1 MSGVFSLVS
10 ASGREPPSGPEVD
23 IRGYL
28 KTNGAQ
34 IVDSS
39 SGEAVRL
46 VGANWF
52 GAESSA
58 LIPGGLWARN
68 YQNMMDQMVDAGIN
82 TLRIPLSPEVLTKA
96 IVTSGFRADL
106 NPDLVGLTPLQI
118 LDKIM
123 DYAGDIGL
131 RIVLGM
137 HRIDAGVGK
146 QESGLWFGKDYSL
159 DDLAADW
166 QTIVARYAGD
176 PTVVGV
182 DVFNEPSDKARWGD
196 EAAAPQYDW
205 SAAATTLG
213 NAVLDVNPNLLVLV
227 QGIHVYEGKW
237 YWVGGNLRPVAS
249 DPIILDVPD
258 RVVYS
263 PHDYPY
269 SVQNVPWLEGATTA
283 QMIANFEKHWGYI
296 YDQNLAPIL
305 IGETGARLTSAADVR
320 YLDALFSYLE
330 AKNAAS
336 PGGDG
341 GVGLTW
347 WGWNPN
353 SGDTG
358 GLLDDAWQTID
369 PVKAA
374 YLERIIGEPMP
385 IDAASAARTGE
396 NVLTFELA
404 SLRNLSADRTYY
416 YTIEGGTATEG
427 VDFIARDGVIRL
439 RPGQTTVEIDVTIL
453 ADKQSEGDE
462 TVFLNLFWS
471 TGQQLAR
478 FEGVI
483 KDTAP
488 PPPPP
493 PVSPDG
499 AEKVKFFGETKLTLT
514 AVADPTGGFDLVATL
529 ENKFGRDLPS
539 AWSMRVAPKDATAQ
553 VITVADPDLVVQD
566 RKAGA
571 LLLTSGATTDTL
583 FARSLTEALSAPLT
597 AGADALIAGD
607 RKKAVVTIDVDL
619 LKQDA
624 FRFESV
630 LDWDAQRIG
639 QGYGETTTKGGG
651 FTRGSDLDV
660 DFIIDQT
667 WGDLFFA
674 RVSITNT
681 GVRTIKD
688 WGIDLTGV
696 GFDILKTHTV
706 SGGVTT
712 INDAKVDAPV
722 WNRDLEAGE
731 TFVFGLNGVYRHDEV
746 SLNPQA
752 LLDQIDVL
760 LV

>member
-1 MSGVFSLVS
+1 MSTVFSLVS
-10 ASGREPPSGPEVD
+10 ASGRESVSGSGTVV
-23 IRGYL
+23 RGYL
-28 KTNGAQ
+28 ETKGAQ
-34 IVDSS
+34 IVDST
-39 SGEAVRL
+39 SGDAVRL

-82 TLRIPLSPEVLTKA
+82 TLRIPLSPEVLTNA

-118 LDKIM
+118 LDKIV

-146 QESGLWFGKDYSL
+146 QESGLWFGKNYSL
-159 DDLAADW
+159 DNLAADW
-166 QTIVARYAGD
+166 QTIVARYTGD

-196 EAAAPQYDW
+196 ESSAPQYDW

-227 QGIHVYEGKW
+227 QGIHVYENKW

-249 DPIILDVPD
+249 DPIVLNVAD

-263 PHDYPY
+263 PHDYPS

-296 YDQNLAPIL
+296 YDQGLAPIL
-305 IGETGARLTSAADVR
+305 IGETGARLTGPADTR

-336 PGGDG
+336 PGGAG

-358 GLLDDAWQTID
+358 GLLDDAWQFVN

-374 YLERIIGEPMP
+374 YLERITGEPMP
-385 IDAASAARTGE
+385 IDTAAAARTSE

-427 VDFIARDGVIRL
+427 VDFLARDGVIRL

-462 TVFLNLFWS
+462 TVFLNLFWT

-483 KDTAP
+483 RDTP

-493 PVSPDG
+493 ISPDS
-499 AEKVKFFGETKLTLT
+499 AEKVKFFGDTKLTLT
-514 AVADPTGGFDLVATL
+514 SVADPTGGFDLVATL
-529 ENKFGRDLPS
+529 EDKFGRDLPA

-553 VITVADPDLVVQD
+553 VITVADPNVVVQD
-566 RKAGA
+566 RKGGA
-571 LLLTSGATTDTL
+571 LLLTPDATAD
-583 FARSLTEALSAPLT
+583 ASNSRSLFDTLSAPLT
-597 AGADALIAGD
+597 AAD

-624 FRFESV
+624 FRFDAV

-639 QGYGETTTKGGG
+639 QGYGETTTRGGG
-651 FTRGSDLDV
+651 FTRSSDLDV
-660 DFIIDQT
+660 DFVIEQT
-667 WGDLFFA
+667 WGDFFFG
-674 RVSITNT
+674 RVAISNT
-681 GVRTIKD
+681 GVRTITD

-696 GFDILKTHTV
+696 GFDILQTHTV

-712 INDAKVDAPV
+712 IDDAKVDAPT
-722 WNRDLEAGE
+722 WNRDLDPGE
-731 TFVFGLNGVYRHDEV
+731 TFVFGLNGVHRNDEV